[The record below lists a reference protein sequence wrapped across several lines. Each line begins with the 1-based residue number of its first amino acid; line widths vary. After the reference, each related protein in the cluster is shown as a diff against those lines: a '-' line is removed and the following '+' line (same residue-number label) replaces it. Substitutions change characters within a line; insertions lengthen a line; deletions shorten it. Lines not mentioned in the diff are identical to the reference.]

1 MILSALCFLCL
12 VLGLMAG
19 YELRGLRTRKQDA
32 PLPDFDPTN
41 PINAQHEPVEICGR
55 TFYRMN

>member
-12 VLGLMAG
+12 VLGLLAG

-41 PINAQHEPVEICGR
+41 PINGRWEPVDVGGA
-55 TFYRMN
+55 TLYRLN